1 MGVETGNNLQTDLD
15 THEPL
20 LLTVFT
26 KNREFCRGQFP
37 NSIQMDRMSYKKTDN
52 LGTGVPYVDAD
63 DDQPALVIK
72 PKRGWLGVDFGELL
86 HYRELL
92 YFLVW
97 RDLKARYKQTVI
109 GAGWA
114 ILQPVVAM
122 IVFSAIFGRLT
133 GIETAG
139 IPYPVWVYASLL
151 PWMLFSNSVSQ
162 SSISL
167 VSQTSL
173 FTKIYFP
180 RLLIPSSSVGVAV
193 LDFFTA
199 FSVYFA
205 ILGFYVFYHGLY
217 GLLPG
222 VTIILLPVMILFVV
236 MAALGVGFIL
246 SSLTLKYR
254 DFRSVIPF
262 LMQTWMFA
270 SPVVW
275 PTYRMGITSKHL
287 MAANPMFGLIMGFQS
302 VLLGRPIEWTI
313 LGISA
318 AVSVVLF
325 IFGLHYF
332 SRMERRFADIA

>member
-1 MGVETGNNLQTDLD
+1 MDKM
-15 THEPL
+15 
-20 LLTVFT
+20 T
-26 KNREFCRGQFP
+26 KIAAGSPGAEIPCVGSP
-37 NSIQMDRMSYKKTDN
+37 EE
-52 LGTGVPYVDAD
+52 VPT
-63 DDQPALVIK
+63 LVIK
-72 PKRGWLGVDFGELL
+72 PKRGWLGVDFGELM

-114 ILQPVVAM
+114 ILQPVISM

-133 GIETAG
+133 GIKTEG
-139 IPYPVWVYASLL
+139 VPYPVWVYAALL
-151 PWMLFSNSVSQ
+151 PWTLFSNSVSQ

-193 LDFFTA
+193 LDFCMA
-199 FSVYFA
+199 FVVYFG
-205 ILGFYVFYHGLY
+205 ILSYYVFGKGLY
-217 GLLPG
+217 SLLPG
-222 VTIILLPVMILFVV
+222 LSILLLPVLIFLIVI
-236 MAALGVGFIL
+236 AALGVGFIM

-262 LMQTWMFA
+262 MMQTWMFI

-275 PTYRMGITSKHL
+275 PSYLLGFTNKCL
-287 MAANPMFGLIMGFQS
+287 MSINPMFGLIMSFQD
-302 VLLGRPIEWTI
+302 VMLGRPIEWLM

-318 AVSVVLF
+318 TVSVSVF
-325 IFGLHYF
+325 IFGLYYF
-332 SRMERRFADIA
+332 GRMERRFADIA